1 MSGLCNS
8 TTDSGTLATP
18 PANVKQITRNNALC
32 EQWQQDRLVEA
43 RGVLA
48 DVAHHPETLV
58 VLACRVICTH
68 GSDTAELADALGV
81 MRLLN
86 APSPETASAP
96 RNGGVA

>member
-1 MSGLCNS
+1 M
-8 TTDSGTLATP
+8 
-18 PANVKQITRNNALC
+18 TRNKALC

-68 GSDTAELADALGV
+68 GSDAAEQADALGV
-81 MRLLN
+81 MRLLSNQPSDRGN
-86 APSPETASAP
+86 AA